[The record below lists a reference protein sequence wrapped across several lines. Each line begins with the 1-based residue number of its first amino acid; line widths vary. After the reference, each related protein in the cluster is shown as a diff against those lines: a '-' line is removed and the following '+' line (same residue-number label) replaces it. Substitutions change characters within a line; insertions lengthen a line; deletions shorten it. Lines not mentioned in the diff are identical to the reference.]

1 MYNLARHFVKMATF
15 DKREFYLGLDNTDFG
30 AVAVYKSALLATKG
44 ANTKADVL
52 NAWLREKDPYL
63 ASGLNF
69 CSHYMVYNFIKKE
82 NPAEESLGKLLDK
95 VKASW
100 ESFVNYE
107 DAEAGA
113 P

>member
-1 MYNLARHFVKMATF
+1 MTTF

-30 AVAVYKSALLATKG
+30 AMAVYKSALLATKG
-44 ANTKADVL
+44 AKTKADVL

-69 CSHYMVYNFIKKE
+69 CAHYFVYNFIKKE
-82 NPAEESLGKLLDK
+82 NPADESLGKLLDK
-95 VKASW
+95 VKSSWAS
-100 ESFVNYE
+100 FTDYG
-107 DAEAGA
+107 DTEAGL